1 MKDSASGPDRRL
13 DRTARLLGEEGVTR
27 LRAAK
32 VVVIGL
38 GGVGS
43 FAVEALARSGVG
55 HLVLCDPD
63 RVCVTNLNRQLPA
76 LESTIGR
83 PKAEVMAA
91 RARDID
97 PGAIVEA
104 SVIPY
109 GPDTAEALVGN
120 DVTHVVDCLDIIK
133 VKLHLLARCA
143 TLGIPVVSSMG
154 AGGRLD
160 PTRVRVVDLSETYN
174 DLFAKDVRKLLRK
187 RYGIRCDRDMGIPA
201 VFSPEKAREA
211 LPLDPALEGPFPC
224 VCHPE
229 EVGRTCG
236 TRRLVLGTASF
247 VTGTLGL
254 VAASVAIRRIATGT
268 ATPPTPA

>member
-1 MKDSASGPDRRL
+1 MTAPDRRF
-13 DRTARLLGEEGVTR
+13 DRTARLLGEEGMAR

-43 FAVEALARSGVG
+43 FAAEALCRAGIG
-55 HLVLCDPD
+55 HLVLCDQD

-76 LESTIGR
+76 LASTIGR

-91 RARDID
+91 RARDVD
-97 PGAIVEA
+97 PHATVEA
-104 SVIPY
+104 AAFPY
-109 GPDTAEALVGN
+109 GPETAEALVGK
-120 DVTHVVDCLDIIK
+120 DVTHVVDCIDIIK
-133 VKLHLLARCA
+133 AKLHLLARCVE
-143 TLGIPVVSSMG
+143 LQIPVVSSMG

-160 PTRVRVVDLSETYN
+160 PTRVCIADLSETYN

-201 VFSPEKAREA
+201 VFSPEKARAA
-211 LPLDPALEGPFPC
+211 LPTDQAAEGPFPC
-224 VCHPE
+224 ACHPQE
-229 EVGRTCG
+229 EGRTCG
-236 TRRLVLGTASF
+236 TRRLVWGTASF

-254 VAASVAIRRIATGT
+254 AAASVAIRRIAAGT
-268 ATPPTPA
+268 ATPPTPL

>member
-1 MKDSASGPDRRL
+1 MSPDRRF
-13 DRTARLLGEEGVTR
+13 DRTARLLGEEAMAR

-43 FAVEALARSGVG
+43 FAAEALARAGIG
-55 HLVLCDPD
+55 RLVLCDQD

-76 LESTIGR
+76 LASTVGR

-91 RARDID
+91 RAGDVA
-97 PGAIVEA
+97 PGAVVEA
-104 SVIPY
+104 AAYPY
-109 GPDTAEALVGN
+109 GPDTAERLVGP

-133 VKLHLLARCA
+133 AKLHLLARCVD
-143 TLGIPVVSSMG
+143 LGIPVVSSMG

-160 PTRVRVVDLSETYN
+160 PTRVRVADLSETYN

-187 RYGIRCDRDMGIPA
+187 KYGIRCDRDMNLPA

-211 LPLDPALEGPFPC
+211 LPRDYDAEGPFPC

-229 EVGRTCG
+229 EEGRTCG

-254 VAASVAIRRIATGT
+254 TAASVAIRRIAAGT
-268 ATPPTPA
+268 ATPPTPR

>member
-1 MKDSASGPDRRL
+1 MA
-13 DRTARLLGEEGVTR
+13 R

-43 FAVEALARSGVG
+43 FAAEALARAGVG

-76 LESTIGR
+76 LESTVGR
-83 PKAEVMAA
+83 SKAEVVAA

-97 PGAIVEA
+97 PGAVVEA
-104 SVIPY
+104 APFAY
-109 GPDTAEALVGN
+109 GPETAERLVGK
-120 DVTHVVDCLDIIK
+120 DASYVVDCIDIIK
-133 VKLHLLARCA
+133 AKLHLLARCVHE
-143 TLGIPVVSSMG
+143 GIPVVSSMG

-160 PTRVRVVDLSETYN
+160 PTRVRVADLSETYN

-187 RYGIRCDRDMGIPA
+187 RYGIPCDRDTGIAA
-201 VFSPEKAREA
+201 VFSPEKAAAA
-211 LPLDPALEGPFPC
+211 LPRDYDAEGPFPC

-229 EVGRTCG
+229 AERSCG

-254 VAASVAIRRIATGT
+254 TAASVAIRRIAAGI
-268 ATPPTPA
+268 ATPPTPV